1 MKKGLKITLTLTLI
15 AVLSGAILAEVYKVT
30 IEDIKA
36 NQKKEIE
43 EAVFSVLPGTKE
55 YKKET
60 RGTRELFKCFD
71 DKAKL
76 LGIAFV
82 AEGIGY
88 QDIIKIVVG
97 VNGGLSKITGIRVI
111 AHNETPGLG
120 AKISESW
127 FGEQFKGLSAAVK
140 LDLVKGEPD
149 KENQIQAIT
158 GATISSQALVDIIN
172 KEIEDIKKYKAGD
185 RD

>member
-1 MKKGLKITLTLTLI
+1 MRKGLKITLTLTLI

-30 IEDIKA
+30 IEDIKV

-43 EAVFSVLPGTKE
+43 KAIFSVLPGTKE
-55 YKKET
+55 YKKEA

-71 DKAKL
+71 DKAEL
-76 LGIAFV
+76 RGIAFV

-88 QDIIKIVVG
+88 QDIIKVVVG
-97 VNGGLSKITGIRVI
+97 VDSGLSKITGIRVI

-120 AKISESW
+120 AKISEGW
-127 FGEQFKGLSAAVK
+127 FEEQFKGLSAAIK
-140 LDLVKGEPD
+140 LDLVKGKPD

-172 KEIEDIKKYKAGD
+172 KEVKDIKKYEAGNCD
-185 RD
+185 